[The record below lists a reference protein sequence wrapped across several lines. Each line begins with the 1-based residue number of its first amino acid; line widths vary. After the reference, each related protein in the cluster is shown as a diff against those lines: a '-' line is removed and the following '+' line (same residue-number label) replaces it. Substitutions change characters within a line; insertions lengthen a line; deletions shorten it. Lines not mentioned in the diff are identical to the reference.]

1 MVQLF
6 SHRPA
11 TGTAYR
17 ADGQRIATAGED
29 GTVTLWDAS
38 LKRVELR
45 FQAHERYKYCDVFSP
60 DRTSLATLGD
70 GMAKPWDVTKLDS
83 LANVDVPAKHVPSEV
98 SASQIG
104 NTGLHLI
111 VKQTVWLT
119 SGGSNQLQGVSIG
132 FRISRLLNRSVRS
145 R

>member
-98 SASQIG
+98 SASTDRKYRPPLDCQANG
-104 NTGLHLI
+104 MVDQRRFKSTAGRVN
-111 VKQTVWLT
+111 
-119 SGGSNQLQGVSIG
+119 
-132 FRISRLLNRSVRS
+132 RIQNLSPAK
-145 R
+145 